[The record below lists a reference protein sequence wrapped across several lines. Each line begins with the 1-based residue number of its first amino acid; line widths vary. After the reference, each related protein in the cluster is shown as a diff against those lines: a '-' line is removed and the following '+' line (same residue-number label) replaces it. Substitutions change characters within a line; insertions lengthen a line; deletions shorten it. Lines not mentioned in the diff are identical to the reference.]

1 MESDPGYAPRSATLR
16 HDRTSTGHPM
26 IARNRSRPTLVTVSV
41 QGERTLPAD
50 QVETLRE
57 RADVAFLAR
66 DDHMTS
72 EDARFAF
79 RQADVVAMTP
89 KVAPTLDEHLLRE
102 LPRLRG
108 VCLYATGYDFLD
120 LPLLERHGIALSV
133 LPDYSTEAVAEHA
146 LGSLLSVAGRI
157 HLANDRSRRKVPT
170 TTSLRGFE
178 LRGRTLGIIGC
189 GRIGSRVAE
198 LAQAF
203 GMRTISHDIDPKPV
217 AGVTYV
223 EREELLAISDA
234 VTLHCPMVLGAPPMI
249 DGRALAVMRPGSVL
263 INSSRAAL
271 VDDDAVAAAI
281 RSGHLRGYAVD
292 DELLDAPELED
303 LRREGR
309 VLQTG
314 HSAWWSDETLARGA
328 VMWGEHIQAM
338 LEDAPVH
345 VVDAEA
351 MRTGRVPARHATIRL
366 PVDHVARS
374 SAPG

>member
-1 MESDPGYAPRSATLR
+1 VTVLRGSGPSPQVRRWHISERSA
-16 HDRTSTGHPM
+16 
-26 IARNRSRPTLVTVSV
+26 SRPTLVTVSV
-41 QGERTLPAD
+41 QGEGTLPGDHVA
-50 QVETLRE
+50 VLRE
-57 RADVAFLAR
+57 RADVTFLAR
-66 DDHMTS
+66 SDRMTP

-79 RQADVVAMTP
+79 RQADVVALTP
-89 KVAPTLDEHLLRE
+89 KVAPRFDEELLRA

-108 VCLYATGYDFLD
+108 ICLYATGYDFLD
-120 LPLLERHGIALSV
+120 MRLLERRGIALSV

-146 LGSLLSVAGRI
+146 LGMLLSVAGRI
-157 HLANDRSRRKVPT
+157 HLANDRSRRMVPA

-198 LAQAF
+198 LAQAV
-203 GMRTISHDIDPKPV
+203 GMRTIAHDIDPKPV

-223 EREELLAISDA
+223 ERGELLAASDA
-234 VTLHCPMVLGAPPMI
+234 VSLHCPMLFGAPPMI
-249 DGRALAVMRPGSVL
+249 DAHALAVMRPGAVL

-271 VDDDAVAAAI
+271 VDDDAVVSSI
-281 RSGHLRGYAVD
+281 RDGHLRGYAVD

-309 VLQTG
+309 LLQTG

-338 LEDAPVH
+338 LDGVPVH
-345 VVDAEA
+345 VVDDAA
-351 MRTGRVPARHATIRL
+351 VLTGRVPT
-366 PVDHVARS
+366 RS
-374 SAPG
+374 SASV

>member
-1 MESDPGYAPRSATLR
+1 
-16 HDRTSTGHPM
+16 M

-203 GMRTISHDIDPKPV
+203 GMRTISLDIDPKPV